1 MSGQPEPL
9 RITSEDIAR
18 LDQQPAPAVIPS
30 PATADDPAAGGGD
43 PPAAAKRYG
52 NIRDAVSSEAG
63 GSVARG
69 SLFLKSWFYL
79 GAAGAVGAVLG
90 WALIEPFFIDGPDK
104 GDWGWL
110 GTLMIPSVVAFCCL
124 GCAIAESVVER
135 SWRKALLRGSL
146 AFALG
151 IPLGFVFSFA
161 ASILYNILLG
171 IASLGGEISPE
182 MPSWWASR
190 SLAWALF
197 GVSAGLVYG
206 IAGLSARKLLYGV
219 LGGML
224 GAACGG
230 ILFDPI
236 ANQLN
241 SGDLSRG
248 LGFAVFGLCTGT
260 AMGLVESALK
270 ERWLYV
276 AAGPLAGKQFIL
288 YKPLTT
294 IGRSQACDIY
304 LFKDPS
310 IQDLHATLERRGPGL
325 WLTPR
330 GPVYFGADPTRPRM
344 LRHRDQLQIGRYTF
358 LYQERHP
365 R

>member
-1 MSGQPEPL
+1 MSEQPEPL
-9 RITSEDIAR
+9 RITNADLAR
-18 LDQQPAPAVIPS
+18 LEEAANDTRNAVEQPA
-30 PATADDPAAGGGD
+30 DRAGAEGSG
-43 PPAAAKRYG
+43 KRYG
-52 NIRDAVSSEAG
+52 NIRDAAVPEQAG
-63 GSVARG
+63 PIPRG
-69 SLFLKSWFYL
+69 SILLKSWFYL
-79 GAAGAVGAVLG
+79 GLAGFVGALVG
-90 WALIEPFFIDGPDK
+90 WALIEPVYVDGPEK
-104 GDWGWL
+104 GSWGWL
-110 GTLMIPSVVAFCCL
+110 GSLMIPSVVAFCCL

-135 SWRKALLRGSL
+135 SWRRALIRGSL

-151 IPLGFVFSFA
+151 IPLGFVFSFV
-161 ASILYNILLG
+161 ASILYNLLLG
-171 IASLGGEISPE
+171 IASMGGEISPE

-206 IAGLSARKLLYGV
+206 VAGLSARKLLYGV

-224 GAACGG
+224 GAGIGG

-236 ANQLN
+236 ANQLD
-241 SGDLSRG
+241 SGDLSRAV
-248 LGFAVFGLCTGT
+248 GFAVFGLCTGM

-276 AAGPLAGKQFIL
+276 SSGPLAGKQFIL
-288 YKPLTT
+288 YKPVST
-294 IGRSQACDIY
+294 IGRSQVCDIY

-310 IQDLHATLERRGPGL
+310 IQDVHASLERRGPGL
-325 WLTPR
+325 WLIPR
-330 GPVYFGADPTRPRM
+330 GPVYMGTSPTRPRL